1 MTRTIL
7 KTVARYWWLPVITGL
22 LSVGLGI
29 WCLASP
35 DTSLPVLAYTFA
47 IVIAAVGF
55 LNTVFAL
62 MNIGSV
68 SGWGFKMLVGVIE
81 IICGVWMLLMPEGS
95 MVSTFI
101 YGIGFYLVFVALNA
115 VCEVILYY
123 GDTKYWLAML
133 LSFIVCTL
141 ILAVIFLAGPLAGG
155 IAVWLYIGIAFITF
169 GIYRILLGCKI
180 NQANRQLGR

>member
-141 ILAVIFLAGPLAGG
+141 ILAIIFLAGPLAGG

-180 NQANRQLGR
+180 NQANRQLS

>member
-1 MTRTIL
+1 MTRTML
-7 KTVARYWWLPVITGL
+7 KTASKYWWLPLITGL

-35 DTSLPVLAYTFA
+35 DTSLPIMAYTFA
-47 IVIAAVGF
+47 LVICSVGF
-55 LNTVFAL
+55 LYTVFAL
-62 MNIGSV
+62 LSIGSIA
-68 SGWGFKMLVGVIE
+68 GWGFKLLCGVIE
-81 IICGVWMLLMPEGS
+81 IICGVWLLLLPEAA
-95 MVSTFI
+95 MVSAFI
-101 YGIGFYLVFVALNA
+101 YGIGFYLIFVALNA
-115 VCEVILYY
+115 ICEAILYY

-169 GIYRILLGCKI
+169 GIYRMLLSIKI
-180 NQANRQLGR
+180 CQANKMLNR

>member
-1 MTRTIL
+1 MTRTML
-7 KTVARYWWLPVITGL
+7 KNVTRYWWLPMITGL

-35 DTSLPVLAYTFA
+35 DTSLPIMAYTFA
-47 IVIAAVGF
+47 VIISVVGF
-55 LNTVFAL
+55 INSVFAL
-62 MNIGSV
+62 LSIGSL
-68 SGWGFKMLVGVIE
+68 SGWGFKLLIGVIE
-81 IICGVWMLLMPEGS
+81 IICGVWLLLLPETA
-95 MVSTFI
+95 MVSAFI

-115 VCEVILYY
+115 VCEAILYY

-169 GIYRILLGCKI
+169 GIYRMLLSIKI
-180 NQANRQLGR
+180 CQANKELSK